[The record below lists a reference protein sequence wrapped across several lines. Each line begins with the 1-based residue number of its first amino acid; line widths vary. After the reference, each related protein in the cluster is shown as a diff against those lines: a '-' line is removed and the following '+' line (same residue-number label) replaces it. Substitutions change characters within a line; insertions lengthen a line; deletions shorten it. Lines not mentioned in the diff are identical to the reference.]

1 MNDQTKQNSSRKPSQ
16 KDNAKL
22 EEEAMNFDFTRL
34 DKINII
40 YEIKQNLNPFDP
52 DVIKKMKLKPR

>member
-1 MNDQTKQNSSRKPSQ
+1 
-16 KDNAKL
+16 
-22 EEEAMNFDFTRL
+22 MNFDFTRL